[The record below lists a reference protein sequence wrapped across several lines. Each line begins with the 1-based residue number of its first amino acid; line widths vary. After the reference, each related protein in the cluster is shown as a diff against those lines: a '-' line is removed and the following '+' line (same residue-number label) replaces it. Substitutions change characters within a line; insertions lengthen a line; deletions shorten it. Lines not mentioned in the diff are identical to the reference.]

1 MATRSRQPSDPP
13 TTTKKGRSVRT
24 VPGLSLALFL
34 AVCAITAFTAYRT
47 APDFAASTNWADTV
61 ALQNSSPE
69 PSQDLFTVAFPFLQR
84 HAFLLLGLSL
94 PIAVLSAFRC
104 RGISK
109 IAPIAAGALATFLV
123 WYAGEQYG
131 ATGAPDASFMG
142 AVATPTSKLIFK
154 ILVGSSLLS
163 PPLLVWL
170 YYKRA
175 TTLDRYVIK
184 SFLAPFLLCLIGFIV
199 IWFIMDLADNG
210 PDFTS
215 AEPPPTIATL
225 AEFYFSRVPQ
235 IIVLILDVTLLLA
248 FLYTLGKMSR
258 SNEII
263 SMLGAGLSTW
273 RMLLPLFVIALYAS
287 IVSLALNYRWAP
299 QAERKTDDMLQA
311 LDEEKYQRKTA
322 ANNVFYVNRIDDRNW
337 FVGTI
342 PIDLANNKL
351 RYVEIHQ
358 QDETGH
364 VARMWSAKSARW
376 FPSKVPGS
384 KIPGEWV
391 LYDVRSQE
399 YDEFGIPIAETIRDD
414 KEIRIDDWPES
425 PSKLQSGNLNPE
437 YLGVS
442 ELRSYISTNSDLP
455 PKKLAPFKTQLA
467 NRFALP
473 WRCFIIALIAAP
485 LGIVFSR
492 RGLLGGV
499 ASCVSIYFMVYFISA
514 VSLAFGDSQR
524 LWPSVAAWMTNILFA
539 LVGLGLLYFR
549 ASNREFPKLSLA
561 AVFRKPSA

>member
-1 MATRSRQPSDPP
+1 MQVTP
-13 TTTKKGRSVRT
+13 KKGGSIRT
-24 VPGLSLALFL
+24 APGLSLVFFL
-34 AVCAITAFTAYRT
+34 IVCAVTAITAYRT
-47 APDFAASTNWADTV
+47 APDFAASVDWKEIV
-61 ALQNSSPE
+61 ILQQASPT
-69 PSQDLFTVAFPFLQR
+69 PSQDLFTVSFPFIQR
-84 HAFLLLGLSL
+84 HAILLLALSL
-94 PIAVLSAFRC
+94 PIIVFATLRC

-109 IAPIAAGALATFLV
+109 MAPITAGAIATFIV
-123 WYAGEQYG
+123 WYAGESFAAN
-131 ATGAPDASFMG
+131 ATPDTSFMG
-142 AVATPTSKLIFK
+142 AVATPTSNLIFR
-154 ILVGSSLLS
+154 IIIGSALLS

-175 TTLDRYVIK
+175 TTLDRYVVK

-215 AEPPPTIATL
+215 ANPPPTIATL
-225 AEFYFSRVPQ
+225 AEFYISRVPQ

-248 FLYTLGKMSR
+248 FLYTLGKMSQT
-258 SNEII
+258 NEII

-273 RMLLPLFVIALYAS
+273 RILLPLFVIAFYAS
-287 IVSLALNYRWAP
+287 VLSLALNYRWAP
-299 QAERKTDDMLQA
+299 QAERKTDDMLEA

-322 ANNVFYVNRIDDRNW
+322 ANNVFYVNRIDNRNW

-342 PIDLANNKL
+342 PIDLTSNKL

-358 QDETGH
+358 QDGSGQ

-376 FPSKVPGS
+376 FPTNIPGS
-384 KIPGEWV
+384 DIPGEW
-391 LYDVRSQE
+391 LLFEVRSQN
-399 YDEFGIPIAETIRDD
+399 YDKSGIPIAETIRDD
-414 KEIRIDDWPES
+414 KELRIKDWAES

-442 ELRSYISTNSDLP
+442 ELQSYISTNADLP
-455 PKKLAPFKTQLA
+455 GTKLAPFRTQLA

-499 ASCVSIYFMVYFISA
+499 ASCVFIYFMIYFISA

-524 LWPSVAAWMTNILFA
+524 LLPAFAAWTTNLIFAGIGVVLLF
-539 LVGLGLLYFR
+539 FR
-549 ASNREFPKLSLA
+549 ASNRELPKLSISSL
-561 AVFRKPSA
+561 FKKPIA